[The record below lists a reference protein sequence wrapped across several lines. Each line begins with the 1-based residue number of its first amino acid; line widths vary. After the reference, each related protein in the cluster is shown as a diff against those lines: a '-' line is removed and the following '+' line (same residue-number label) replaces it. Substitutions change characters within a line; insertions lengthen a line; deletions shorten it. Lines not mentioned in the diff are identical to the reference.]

1 MNDTAQTIASVI
13 QKHSGG
19 RVLLVTHYNPDGDA
33 VGSAVALGYIA
44 AHYGCDIR
52 LYLPARLPD
61 YLGWLDI
68 PWPTV
73 ASLDSL
79 TGWVPDLIIVSDC
92 GDAHRAGPVIAPLF
106 LQPPSVASA
115 LAGWERAESINID
128 HHEHNPHFATVNLV
142 EPHRAAT
149 TEIVADVAVACGLP
163 LSGGMGEAIYLG
175 IATDSGNFTYSNT
188 SAVSHRIAADIL
200 EAGFDVARFTERYE
214 NQWTVGRMNLWG
226 RLMSEM
232 QLHDNGRIA
241 SVVVTEEMHRQYHTD
256 IDDLEGFASWMRR
269 LKNVEIAL
277 FVRNDGNASK
287 ISLRSMG
294 NFDVRAI
301 AAYFGGGGHVAA
313 AGAELPCSP
322 TEARDRVLQKIL
334 ESG

>member
-1 MNDTAQTIASVI
+1 MNDTVQTIASTI
-13 QKHSGG
+13 QKHSGK

-52 LYLPARLPD
+52 LYLPASLPD

-73 ASLDSL
+73 ATLDSL
-79 TGWVPDLIIVSDC
+79 TGWVPDLVIVSDC
-92 GDAHRAGPVIAPLF
+92 GDAMRAGPEIAPLF
-106 LQPPSVASA
+106 LRSPSVAPA
-115 LAGWERAESINID
+115 LAGWEGVESINID
-128 HHEHNPHFATVNLV
+128 HHEHNPHFATANLV
-142 EPHRAAT
+142 HPNRAAT
-149 TEIVADVAVACGLP
+149 TELVADVAAACGLP

-175 IATDSGNFTYSNT
+175 IVTDSGNFTYSNT
-188 SAVSHRIAADIL
+188 SSTSHRIVADIL
-200 EAGFDVARFTERYE
+200 DAGLDVARFTEQYE
-214 NQWTVGRMNLWG
+214 NQWSVGRMNLWG
-226 RLMSEM
+226 RLMLEM

-241 SVVVTEEMHRQYHTD
+241 SVVVTEEMHRQCQTA

-269 LKNVEIAL
+269 LKGVEIAL

-294 NFDVRAI
+294 NFDVRAV
-301 AAYFGGGGHVAA
+301 AAHFGGGGHIAA
-313 AGAELPCSP
+313 AGAELPCTP
-322 TEARDRVLQKIL
+322 LEARDRVLQEIL
-334 ESG
+334 ARW